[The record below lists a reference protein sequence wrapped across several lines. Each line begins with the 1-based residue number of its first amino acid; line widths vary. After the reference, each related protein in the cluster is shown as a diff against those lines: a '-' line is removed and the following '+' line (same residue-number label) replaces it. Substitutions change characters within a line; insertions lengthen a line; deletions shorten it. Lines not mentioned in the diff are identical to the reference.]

1 MTVLPE
7 VDAILNGTSCI
18 LLCVG
23 FFFIKTG
30 RWRAH
35 GITMV
40 TATAVST
47 AFLVCYLTN
56 HYLHGVH
63 TTVHSQAPH
72 WLRYTYLAILFP
84 HLLLAMVMLPMIYLT
99 LLRAYHRDW
108 INHRRIAIPT
118 FWIWLYVSVTGVVIY
133 FMLYHTSLAT

>member
-1 MTVLPE
+1 MSVLPA
-7 VDAILNGTSCI
+7 VDATLNGTSGV
-18 LLCVG
+18 LLCLG
-23 FFFIKTG
+23 FYFIKTG

-47 AFLVCYLTN
+47 AFLTCYLIN

-63 TTVHSQAPH
+63 TTNHTQAPN
-72 WLRYTYLAILFP
+72 WLRYLYLAILFP

-99 LLRAYHRDW
+99 LLRAYRRDW
-108 INHRRIAIPT
+108 INHRRIAVPT
-118 FWIWLYVSVTGVVIY
+118 FWIWLYVSFTGVIIY
-133 FMLYHTSLAT
+133 FMLYHSRLAT

>member
-1 MTVLPE
+1 MSVLPA
-7 VDAILNGTSCI
+7 VDATLNGTSGV
-18 LLCVG
+18 LLCLG

-47 AFLVCYLTN
+47 AFLVCYLIN

-63 TTVHSQAPH
+63 TTNHTQAPN

-84 HLLLAMVMLPMIYLT
+84 HLLLAMAMLPMIYLT
-99 LLRAYHRDW
+99 LLRAYRRDW

-118 FWIWLYVSVTGVVIY
+118 FWIWLYVSVTGVIIY
-133 FMLYHTSLAT
+133 FMLYHSRLAT